1 LIEKGEWDFSLVLV
15 IVATLNEEE
24 GIMST
29 IMELRQHLR
38 ALRYEEHAV
47 EKIQKQVSRGAS

>member
-1 LIEKGEWDFSLVLV
+1 MLV